1 MVHVRPDALPKGCL
15 PPAERPG
22 PAQARFLAGPETA
35 GKARAYVREVLAA
48 DDDRLDAACVDDVLL
63 VVSELVTNAYR
74 YGTEPGDSLLVVI
87 VKSAD
92 RVRVEVHDPVRR
104 RPVLREEAGERV
116 RGRGLHIVKALAAR
130 CGVED
135 RPLGKAVWAE
145 VAR

>member
-1 MVHVRPDALPKGCL
+1 MF
-15 PPAERPG
+15 PAEPKS
-22 PAQARFLAGPETA
+22 AAA
-35 GKARAYVREVLAA
+35 ARAYVREVLAA

-104 RPVLREEAGERV
+104 RPVLREEADERV
-116 RGRGLHIVKALAAR
+116 RGRGLHIVKALAAC